1 MRCGNELSEVVGEAL
16 SMFIVGSAAESWL
29 RSTVPGFRTS
39 LDTLRAGRLGP
50 KGGTALLAGWSIGAS
65 LAGLWLLAMS
75 FGTLVPGVATN
86 DLGLRLPFFRLA
98 TSPIVDGALCTGPVL

>member
-16 SMFIVGSAAESWL
+16 SMFILWSAAESWL

-65 LAGLWLLAMS
+65 VAGLWLLAMS
-75 FGTLVPGVATN
+75 FGTMGPGVATN
-86 DLGLRLPFFRLA
+86 DLSIRMPFCGGA
-98 TSPIVDGALCTGPVL
+98 TAP